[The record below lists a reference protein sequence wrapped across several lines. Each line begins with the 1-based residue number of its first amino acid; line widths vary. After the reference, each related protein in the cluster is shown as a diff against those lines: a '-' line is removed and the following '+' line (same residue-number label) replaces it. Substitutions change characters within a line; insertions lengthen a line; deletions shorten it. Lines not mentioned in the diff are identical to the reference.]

1 MLRTMT
7 PARVFARLPF
17 RSLAA
22 ASALVASVACAEPP
36 KKEAPKPEAPA
47 STPPAAPKVEIDV
60 PKEPVAPGAPSNPA
74 AKPGI
79 VVVTDVVD
87 PAAFAIAQRAM
98 KVAAELRTIQLV
110 TTAKLEGGDLTSIPP
125 GYGTPHE
132 VTLEYRNK
140 DAISLPSMRIS
151 PIASNGVV
159 VFTHDG
165 AAGLVVDT
173 TAKVYR
179 YSKTGWTTLAPFA
192 LGALPSWI
200 TVERQLAASQGKKS
214 SEIEL
219 RPVLVAASILRVETV
234 DGVECDVVRSIK
246 TRDLFADDAGGG
258 KPGVIDVQRIVQEIA
273 YARTDGFPR
282 RIIQFI
288 EGAPEGSQR
297 STIEYSR
304 VKVNPT
310 LDSGTFNVA
319 PPEGYRNLAT
329 ATPPAAPPATQ
340 PAGAAK

>member
-1 MLRTMT
+1 MHHRT
-7 PARVFARLPF
+7 PI
-17 RSLAA
+17 LASF
-22 ASALVASVACAEPP
+22 ASAAVLIASVSCAEPP
-36 KKEAPKPEAPA
+36 KPEPKPDAPKQEAPKQETPKQAP
-47 STPPAAPKVEIDV
+47 PKFEIDV
-60 PKEPVAPGAPSNPA
+60 PKDPLETGKRPDAPARPGGLAVA
-74 AKPGI
+74 
-79 VVVTDVVD
+79 DVID
-87 PAAFAIAQRAM
+87 PAAYAIAQRAM

-110 TTAKLEGGDLTSIPP
+110 TSARLEGGDLTNIPA

-140 DAISLPSMRIS
+140 DAISLPRMRIS
-151 PIASNGVV
+151 PVSSNGVV

-173 TAKVYR
+173 NAKVFR

-200 TVERQLAASQGKKS
+200 TIERQLAASQGKKS

-234 DGVECDVVRSIK
+234 DGVECDVVRSVK
-246 TRDLFADDAGGG
+246 TRDLFADDVGGG

-273 YARTDGFPR
+273 YARADGFPR
-282 RIIQFI
+282 RIVQFV

-304 VKVNPT
+304 VKVNPA
-310 LDSGTFNVA
+310 LDAGTFDVK
-319 PPEGYRNLAT
+319 PPEGYSNLAT
-329 ATPPAAPPATQ
+329 ATPPATP